1 MPNLVV
7 RNIGALLS
15 GDLRQPIL
23 DGDAVVILN
32 GVITQ
37 IGEQTALQLA
47 EDCAVLDAQG
57 MTVVPGLIDSHCHVV
72 LGDYTPRQKTLDFLE
87 SYTHGGVTSVISA
100 GEIHAPGRP
109 ATPVGVKALAIAA
122 HQCFAQYRPGG
133 MKVHGGSVILE
144 PGLAEVDFQE
154 MAAAGVWLAKMGFGG
169 FSRHADATDEI
180 RWAQANGFVV
190 MAHTGGASIPGS
202 KPLLEDDL
210 LALQPDIAGHV
221 NGGPT
226 ALSQAGRKIVVD
238 QTDCY
243 LQLVQAGNL
252 KAALEILHLAMESDA
267 AHRVL
272 IASDT
277 PTGTGVIPLAL
288 LKSMAELCSLGD
300 LSPEQAVAMATGNVS
315 RAFRLQHQG
324 TIEVGRAGD
333 LVLMDTPWGSAA
345 KTACE
350 ALSIGDIPGVAA
362 VVMDGGVHV
371 WRSRNTP
378 SPKRMPVWQ
387 RSPVQEWAI

>member
-1 MPNLVV
+1 MQDLAVI
-7 RNIGALLS
+7 NIGSMISGLLHNPVLEA
-15 GDLRQPIL
+15 DTL
-23 DGDAVVILN
+23 VIRN
-32 GVITQ
+32 GVIVE
-37 IGEQTALQLA
+37 IGEQDTVNM

-57 MTVVPGLIDSHCHVV
+57 MTVVPGLVDSHCHVV
-72 LGDYTPRQKTLDFLE
+72 LGDYTPRQKTVDFLE

-109 ATPVGVKALAIAA
+109 STPVGVKALAIAA
-122 HQCFAQYRPGG
+122 HQCFAQYRPAG

-144 PGLAEVDFQE
+144 PGLTESDFAE

-169 FSRHADATDEI
+169 FAQHRDAYDQI
-180 RWAQANGFVV
+180 RWAQSHGFVV

-202 KPLLEDDL
+202 KPLLADDL

-226 ALSQAGRKIVVD
+226 ALSASDRKAVLA
-238 QTDCY
+238 QSACY

-252 KAALEILHLAMESDA
+252 KAALEILHLALADQA
-267 AHRVL
+267 ANRVL

-288 LKSMAELCSLGD
+288 LKSMAELCSLSD
-300 LSPEQAVAMATGNVS
+300 LSPEWALAMATGNVS
-315 RAFRLQHQG
+315 RAFRLPLQG
-324 TIEVGRAGD
+324 ALEVGRQGD
-333 LVLMDTPWGSAA
+333 IVLMDTPWGSVA
-345 KTACE
+345 KTACA
-350 ALSIGDIPGVAA
+350 ALGIGDIPGIATVIMSGQ
-362 VVMDGGVHV
+362 VRV

-378 SPKRMPVWQ
+378 APMRMVVWHRQ
-387 RSPVQEWAI
+387 PSVEWGT